1 MSISYKPILISDN
14 GQKPQLKVRILPSFA
29 GLYLY
34 LELTLSLLF
43 EIQDRKK
50 NKNKLENHG
59 KISSLEELKELR
71 NQEDDF

>member
-14 GQKPQLKVRILPSFA
+14 GQKPLSKVRILLSFV
-29 GLYLY
+29 GQFLY
-34 LELTLSLLF
+34 LELTLSLLL

-50 NKNKLENHG
+50 GKNKPENHG

-71 NQEDDF
+71 NQEHDF